1 MKIIIPNEVIERK
14 IFLIRGHKVMLS
26 NHLAQLYGVTTSA
39 LTQAVRRNI
48 ERFPKDFM
56 FLLKREEILNLSQIV
71 ISSKL
76 KHAPNVYAFTEQGV
90 AMLSSVLH
98 SKKAIHVNIAI
109 MRAFVKLRKILSAHK
124 GLMYKLEELERRI
137 GKHDESIQ
145 NIFEAIRQLM
155 EPPRLKDKVIE
166 GFRAPKAGA

>member
-1 MKIIIPNEVIERK
+1 
-14 IFLIRGHKVMLS
+14 MLS

-56 FLLKREEILNLSQIV
+56 FLLRREEIMNLSQFV

-76 KHAPNVYAFTEQGV
+76 KHAPSVYAFTEQGV
-90 AMLSSVLH
+90 AMLSSVLR

-109 MRAFVKLRKILSAHK
+109 MRAFVKLRKILSVHK
-124 GLMYKLEELERRI
+124 GLMHKLGELERRI
-137 GKHDESIQ
+137 GKHDEAIQ

-155 EPPRLKDKVIE
+155 EPPRSKERLIE
-166 GFRAPKAGA
+166 GFRASK